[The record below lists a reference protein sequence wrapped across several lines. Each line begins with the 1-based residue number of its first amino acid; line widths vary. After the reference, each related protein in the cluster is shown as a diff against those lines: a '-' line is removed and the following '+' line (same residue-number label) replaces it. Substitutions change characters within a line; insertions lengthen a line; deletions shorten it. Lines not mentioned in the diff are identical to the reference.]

1 MPSPASSPLSM
12 VAFFV
17 SQRLVNPMKSRK
29 HYGLASL
36 ALALWVGNAQAYI
49 DPNAGGLLYQI
60 LFPVIVA
67 VGAVWAGLRH
77 KISYWWSRL
86 RSRSPTPTDE
96 ASDIDRRP

>member
-1 MPSPASSPLSM
+1 M

-17 SQRLVNPMKSRK
+17 GQRLVNPMKSRK
-29 HYGLASL
+29 HHGLASL

-77 KISYWWSRL
+77 KISYWWSLL
-86 RSRSPTPTDE
+86 RGRSSSAQHD
-96 ASDIDRRP
+96 ASDDNPST